1 MERCEDL
8 LAHWVD
14 FAEGGPIPEAAARH
28 LETCPRCR
36 HELAMQQKAS
46 AYLSRPMP
54 DVGLSRPFLAPVMA
68 RRRDQRTFALAG
80 AVLAVLF
87 LGMHSILDL
96 DPFFGLL
103 GSFGFLGPFSRTL
116 LQNLGLGVV
125 VLLIGTLACAFWG
138 LRKILQ
144 RI

>member
-1 MERCEDL
+1 MERCEDF

-14 FAEGGPIPEAAARH
+14 LAEGGAIPDAAARH
-28 LETCPRCR
+28 LDTCVQCR
-36 HELAMQQKAS
+36 HEVALQKEAA
-46 AYLSRPMP
+46 AYLSRPVP
-54 DVGLSRPFLAPVMA
+54 EAALSRPFLVPVMA
-68 RRRDQRTFALAG
+68 RRRDRRAFAIAG

-87 LGMHSILDL
+87 LGMHSLLDL
-96 DPFFGLL
+96 DPYFGVL

-125 VLLIGTLACAFWG
+125 GLLVGTLGFAVWG

-144 RI
+144 RQ

>member
-1 MERCEDL
+1 MRSGL
-8 LAHWVD
+8 KL
-14 FAEGGPIPEAAARH
+14 PEVR
-28 LETCPRCR
+28 
-36 HELAMQQKAS
+36 KG
-46 AYLSRPMP
+46 
-54 DVGLSRPFLAPVMA
+54 DSRPFLL
-68 RRRDQRTFALAG
+68 ALAG

-125 VLLIGTLACAFWG
+125 GLLIGTLACAFWG